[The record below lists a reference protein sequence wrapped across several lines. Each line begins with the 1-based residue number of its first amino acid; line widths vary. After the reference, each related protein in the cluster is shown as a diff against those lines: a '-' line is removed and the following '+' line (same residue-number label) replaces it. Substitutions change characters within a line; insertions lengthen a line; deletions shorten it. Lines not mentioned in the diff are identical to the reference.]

1 MRWSIDL
8 GSIAGTA
15 IRVHVTFLL
24 FLAFIGIL
32 TYRANGPEAAWDTL
46 AFIVLIFVCVLAHE
60 FGHVLMARRFGAK
73 TRDVTLFPIGG
84 VANMERVPEKP
95 SQEILVS
102 LAGPFVNL
110 VIALGLMLWLGS
122 SLTEEDFNNIG
133 NSQASL
139 TLRIAAANLILMTFN
154 LLPAFPMDGGRVLR
168 ALLAL
173 KWSRS
178 RATKIAASI
187 GQVFAF
193 GLGFLG
199 LFGNPFL
206 LIIAAFIF
214 IAAGAEADAAA
225 LHDSARDLTVGEAM
239 MTEFSSLHPTDT
251 IRASMER
258 LIRSSDEIFPVIDET
273 GRAFGIITR
282 MDILAALADNADT
295 TPISAIMHPID
306 HTLSEDD
313 NLEMALTHFEKS
325 HVSALIIANNAER
338 MIGLITRTAI
348 AQAILVHTARPG
360 WRSHRGGV
368 TVESLP
374 GFRKISL
381 KT

>member
-1 MRWSIDL
+1 MI
-8 GSIAGTA
+8 
-15 IRVHVTFLL
+15 
-24 FLAFIGIL
+24 
-32 TYRANGPEAAWDTL
+32 
-46 AFIVLIFVCVLAHE
+46 
-60 FGHVLMARRFGAK
+60 
-73 TRDVTLFPIGG
+73 
-84 VANMERVPEKP
+84 
-95 SQEILVS
+95 
-102 LAGPFVNL
+102 
-110 VIALGLMLWLGS
+110 WLGGS
-122 SLTEEDFNNIG
+122 FTEEDFNNIG

-139 TLRIAAANLILMTFN
+139 TLRVAAANLILLTFN

-214 IAAGAEADAAA
+214 IAAGAEADTAA

-239 MTEFSSLHPTDT
+239 MIEFSALHPADT
-251 IRASMER
+251 ISASIER

-273 GRAFGIITR
+273 GRAFGIVTR
-282 MDILAALADNADT
+282 LDILAALTENADS
-295 TPISAIMHPID
+295 TPVSAIMHPLETI
-306 HTLSEDD
+306 LSEGD
-313 NLEMALTHFEKS
+313 NLETVLSHFEKS
-325 HVSALIIANNAER
+325 DVPALIVANNAER
-338 MIGLITRTAI
+338 MIGVVTRTAI
-348 AQAILVHTARPG
+348 AQTILVHTARPG

-368 TVESLP
+368 TAESLP

-381 KT
+381 KA

>member
-32 TYRANGPEAAWDTL
+32 AYRANGPQAAWDTL
-46 AFIVLIFVCVLAHE
+46 AFIVLIFVCVVAHE

-110 VIALGLMLWLGS
+110 VIALGIMIWLGN

-139 TLRIAAANLILMTFN
+139 ALRIAAANLILMTFN

-187 GQVFAF
+187 GQIFAF

-239 MTEFSSLHPTDT
+239 MTEFSAVHPADT
-251 IRASMER
+251 ISASIER
-258 LIRSSDEIFPVIDET
+258 LIRSSNEIFPVMDET
-273 GRAFGIITR
+273 GRAFGIVTR
-282 MDILAALADNADT
+282 LDILAALTENADT
-295 TPISAIMHPID
+295 TPVSAIMHPVETIL
-306 HTLSEDD
+306 TEDE
-313 NLEMALTHFEKS
+313 NLETVLTHFEKS
-325 HVSALIIANNAER
+325 NVPALVVANNAKR

-360 WRSHRGGV
+360 WHSHHGGV
-368 TVESLP
+368 TIDSLP

>member
-15 IRVHVTFLL
+15 IRVHATFLL

-32 TYRANGPEAAWDTL
+32 VYRANGPEAAWDTL
-46 AFIVLIFVCVLAHE
+46 AFIVLIFVCVVAHE

-84 VANMERVPEKP
+84 VANMERVPENP
-95 SQEILVS
+95 SQEILVA
-102 LAGPFVNL
+102 LAGPLVNL
-110 VIALGLMLWLGS
+110 VIALGLMLWLGN
-122 SLTEEDFNNIG
+122 SLTEQDFNSIG

-139 TLRIAAANLILMTFN
+139 ALRIAAANLILMTFN

-173 KWSRS
+173 KWGRS
-178 RATKIAASI
+178 RATKIAAGI
-187 GQVFAF
+187 GQIFAF

-206 LIIAAFIF
+206 LIIAAFVF

-239 MTEFSSLHPTDT
+239 VTEFSALHPADT
-251 IRASMER
+251 ISASIDR

-273 GRAFGIITR
+273 NRAFGIITR
-282 MDILAALADNADT
+282 LDILAALTDNADT
-295 TPISAIMHPID
+295 TPVSAIMHPIE
-306 HTLSEDD
+306 TVLSEDE

-325 HVSALIIANNAER
+325 DVAALIVTNDAQGV
-338 MIGLITRTAI
+338 IGLITRTSI

-360 WRSHRGGV
+360 WHNHRSGLMI
-368 TVESLP
+368 ESLP
-374 GFRKISL
+374 GIRKIPIKS
-381 KT
+381 

>member
-32 TYRANGPEAAWDTL
+32 AYRANGPEAAWDTL

-84 VANMERVPEKP
+84 VANIERVPEKP

-110 VIALGLMLWLGS
+110 VIALGLMLWLGN
-122 SLTEEDFNNIG
+122 SLTEVDFNNIG

-139 TLRIAAANLILMTFN
+139 LLRVAVANLILMSFN

-173 KWSRS
+173 KWSRA

-187 GQVFAF
+187 GQIFAF

-206 LIIAAFIF
+206 LIIAAFVF
-214 IAAGAEADAAA
+214 IAAGAEADAAS

-239 MTEFSSLHPTDT
+239 ITEFSAVHPADT
-251 IRASMER
+251 ISASIER

-273 GRAFGIITR
+273 GRAFGIVTR
-282 MDILAALADNADT
+282 MNVLEALTENADT
-295 TPISAIMHPID
+295 TPISAIMHPLETI
-306 HTLSEDD
+306 LSEDES
-313 NLEMALTHFEKS
+313 LEIVLSHFEKS
-325 HVSALIIANNAER
+325 DAPALIIANKAKR
-338 MIGLITRTAI
+338 VIGLITRTAI

-374 GFRKISL
+374 GFRKIPQ

>member
-32 TYRANGPEAAWDTL
+32 VYRANGPEAAWDTL
-46 AFIVLIFVCVLAHE
+46 AFIVLIFVCVVAHE

-110 VIALGLMLWLGS
+110 VIALGLMLWLGN
-122 SLTEEDFNNIG
+122 SLTEQDFNSIG
-133 NSQASL
+133 NSQTSL
-139 TLRIAAANLILMTFN
+139 ALRIAAANLILMTFN

-168 ALLAL
+168 ALLAI
-173 KWSRS
+173 KWGRS
-178 RATKIAASI
+178 RATKIAAGI
-187 GQVFAF
+187 GQIFAF
-193 GLGFLG
+193 GIGFLG

-206 LIIAAFIF
+206 LIIAAFVF

-239 MTEFSSLHPTDT
+239 VTEFSALHPADT
-251 IRASMER
+251 ISASIEK

-282 MDILAALADNADT
+282 LDILAALTDNADT
-295 TPISAIMHPID
+295 TPVSAIMHPIE
-306 HTLSEDD
+306 TVLSDD
-313 NLEMALTHFEKS
+313 ENLETVLTHFERGEAP
-325 HVSALIIANNAER
+325 ALIVANSAQR
-338 MIGLITRTAI
+338 AMGVVTRTSI

-360 WRSHRGGV
+360 WRSHRSGLV
-368 TVESLP
+368 AESLP
-374 GFRKISL
+374 GFRKTTI

>member
-8 GSIAGTA
+8 GRIAGTA
-15 IRVHVTFLL
+15 IRVHVTFLI

-32 TYRANGPEAAWDTL
+32 AYRANGPEAAWDTL
-46 AFIVLIFVCVLAHE
+46 AFIVLIFICVVAHE
-60 FGHVLMARRFGAK
+60 FGHVLMARQFGAR
-73 TRDVTLFPIGG
+73 TRDVILFPIGG

-102 LAGPFVNL
+102 LAGPLVNL
-110 VIALGLMLWLGS
+110 AIAIGLMLWLGH
-122 SLTEEDFNNIG
+122 SLTEQDFNTIG

-139 TLRIAAANLILMTFN
+139 ALRIAAANLILMTFN

-173 KWSRS
+173 KWGRS
-178 RATKIAASI
+178 HATKIAAGI

-214 IAAGAEADAAA
+214 IAAGAEADAAV
-225 LHDSARDLTVGEAM
+225 LHDSARDLSVGEAM
-239 MTEFSSLHPTDT
+239 VTEFSALHPADT
-251 IRASMER
+251 MGVSIER

-273 GRAFGIITR
+273 GRAFGFVTR
-282 MDILAALADNADT
+282 MNILGALADNSDT
-295 TPISAIMHPID
+295 TPVSAIMHPID
-306 HTLSEDD
+306 VTLSENE
-313 NLEMALTHFEKS
+313 NLESALTRFES
-325 HVSALIIANNAER
+325 GDVPALIVTDADQR
-338 MIGLITRTAI
+338 VIGIITRSSI
-348 AQAILVHTARPG
+348 AQTILVHTARPG
-360 WRSHRGGV
+360 WHSHRGGLIAK
-368 TVESLP
+368 SLP
-374 GFRKISL
+374 GFRKSPRSS
-381 KT
+381 